1 MILNSEI
8 IRDTTNI
15 DSLIMK
21 SENNFNEL
29 LYNVWKSDTKC
40 GIKVNKD
47 IYLGLYDGKKYQFV
61 HQCITF
67 LLLQILNN
75 ITLQCPF
82 WKNKIKFVK
91 SIDDFKISYR
101 RLSGIYTIKGES
113 LPNGFDLGCIVSTVP
128 VRKYNTN
135 VNVKFIQSYSIIKKL
150 CEHFNTIILKT
161 KIPNICISF
170 YSITC
175 KSGLRMKTSH
185 LTNKRLIGQ
194 VMQWKTLLKNNK
206 ISKNLCYTVA
216 EIPTLTLHKYLQ
228 TSSFEIPEW
237 KSILFQL
244 SFTMR
249 LLSKEIPGFVHHD
262 LTTKRVYLKRVPKG
276 GQFVYIVNKK
286 KFYVPNYGYIVK
298 ILPSSFSYTK
308 RLYENQTVHDDT
320 LQLTMGLNPEN
331 TQFYDL
337 HLFFNTLYF
346 TKNVP
351 RFIKTLARSVIPKE
365 YLTDK
370 NTSSIINRRL
380 RMHISKLHK
389 VNFSFILNND
399 SMASMRKINKKRI
412 LFQSDYKL

>member
-1 MILNSEI
+1 M
-8 IRDTTNI
+8 
-15 DSLIMK
+15 
-21 SENNFNEL
+21 
-29 LYNVWKSDTKC
+29 
-40 GIKVNKD
+40 
-47 IYLGLYDGKKYQFV
+47 
-61 HQCITF
+61 
-67 LLLQILNN
+67 
-75 ITLQCPF
+75 
-82 WKNKIKFVK
+82 
-91 SIDDFKISYR
+91 
-101 RLSGIYTIKGES
+101 
-113 LPNGFDLGCIVSTVP
+113 
-128 VRKYNTN
+128 
-135 VNVKFIQSYSIIKKL
+135 
-150 CEHFNTIILKT
+150 
-161 KIPNICISF
+161 
-170 YSITC
+170 
-175 KSGLRMKTSH
+175 
-185 LTNKRLIGQ
+185 
-194 VMQWKTLLKNNK
+194 
-206 ISKNLCYTVA
+206 
-216 EIPTLTLHKYLQ
+216 
-228 TSSFEIPEW
+228 
-237 KSILFQL
+237 
-244 SFTMR
+244 
-249 LLSKEIPGFVHHD
+249 
-262 LTTKRVYLKRVPKG
+262 YLKRVPKG